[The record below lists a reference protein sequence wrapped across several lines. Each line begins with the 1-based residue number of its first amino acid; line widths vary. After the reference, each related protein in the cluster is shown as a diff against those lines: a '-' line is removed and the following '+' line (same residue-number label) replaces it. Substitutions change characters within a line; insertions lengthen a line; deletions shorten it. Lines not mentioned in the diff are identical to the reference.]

1 MTDAARQYQP
11 GELVPGTIY
20 RVLRHLATGGMGSV
34 YDVEDTTVGKRYVLK
49 TLHPNLFSRQ
59 DLARRMAVEA
69 RTLGRL
75 AHPNIVEVVT
85 AGQTTDTQPL
95 PFYVMER
102 LNGQNLRSVLE
113 RKGAL
118 TEEAA
123 LPIAIELLE
132 ALDHAH
138 EHQVVHRDVKPENI
152 FLHRSLTGQAVTKLL
167 DFGIMRMIDEN
178 RSNDTAGR
186 FVGTLRY
193 AAPEQIVGGQVGPGT
208 DLYAAGI
215 VIYEMLAGRGPYDDV
230 AKDLS
235 QMGFAHLNE
244 RPPPLSRLARVSPE
258 VERMVMASLE
268 KSPQSRPRDAF
279 TFAAALRTVL
289 QEVKKPGGR
298 SANTATDVHVLSELP
313 ANAVPVRPMRV
324 GTDLAEAATVAA
336 LGRPGQAGAPQGAAP
351 AVVMSTS
358 PETAKD
364 PALPFAETNLSD
376 DGMGFVATV
385 RDTGPVV
392 EQGLAIARAATLPSE
407 PGYVSGVP
415 GPGHPGRVAPVID
428 RSAPTQSIAP
438 SQLGALARGSTENLD
453 KGRPSLSPEVDR
465 MQAELD
471 REAARAFAGGMAQP
485 VVGNT
490 TTSGSEL
497 GNLPVAPK
505 PKSSWGIFVVA
516 MVVMFA
522 SGLGLTRIVRPDL
535 FGVARADASAQPSSA
550 PAASSALASAA
561 PVPTPVPTPVV
572 NPAVPSAT
580 ASLAG
585 GASAAKP
592 EAPKPQQVPA
602 SSTTAGQAPAAKTP
616 RTGGA
621 TPKTV
626 APKTPTT
633 PAGESP
639 NVQM

>member
-85 AGQTTDTQPL
+85 AGQTTDAQPL

-118 TEEAA
+118 SEEAA

-215 VIYEMLAGRGPYDDV
+215 VIYEMLAGCGPYDHV

-244 RPPPLSRLARVSPE
+244 RPPPLSQLAKVSPE

-289 QEVKKPGGR
+289 QDVKKPAGR
-298 SANTATDVHVLSELP
+298 SNNTATDVHVLSELP
-313 ANAVPVRPMRV
+313 VNAVPVRPMRA

-336 LGRPGQAGAPQGAAP
+336 GANAGGRAGQAGQAASPGGAPG
-351 AVVMSTS
+351 VVMSTS

-376 DGMGFVATV
+376 DGLGFVATV

-407 PGYVSGVP
+407 PGYGNVNGNASFGT
-415 GPGHPGRVAPVID
+415 GRGASAVD

-438 SQLGALARGSTENLD
+438 SRLGALARGSTENLD

-471 REAARAFAGGMAQP
+471 REAARAFAGGMSTQAA
-485 VVGNT
+485 GNT

-505 PKSSWGIFVVA
+505 PRSSWGVFVVA

-522 SGLGLTRIVRPDL
+522 SGLGLTRLVRPDL
-535 FGVARADASAQPSSA
+535 FGVPRADASGIPSSA
-550 PAASSALASAA
+550 LATFPSSSPSLVTSAAEKAPPPPTLPSASAVPAKPAASS
-561 PVPTPVPTPVV
+561 
-572 NPAVPSAT
+572 PAPSA
-580 ASLAG
+580 
-585 GASAAKP
+585 P
-592 EAPKPQQVPA
+592 APHSPV
-602 SSTTAGQAPAAKTP
+602 TKTP
-616 RTGGA
+616 RSGGGG
-621 TPKTV
+621 TSPKPGTS
-626 APKTPTT
+626 PKG
-633 PAGESP
+633 PAIPQGESP
-639 NVQM
+639 EIGL

>member
-215 VIYEMLAGRGPYDDV
+215 VIYEMLAGRGPYDHV

-244 RPPPLSRLARVSPE
+244 RPPPLSQLARVSPE
-258 VERMVMASLE
+258 VERMVMGALE

-289 QEVKKPGGR
+289 QDVKKPGGR
-298 SANTATDVHVLSELP
+298 SGNTATDVHVLSELP

-336 LGRPGQAGAPQGAAP
+336 LGRPGQGAPPQGSGTP

-385 RDTGPVV
+385 RDTGPMV

-407 PGYVSGVP
+407 PGYAP
-415 GPGHPGRVAPVID
+415 MQGHPGRVAPIVD

-471 REAARAFAGGMAQP
+471 REAARAFAGGMAPP
-485 VVGNT
+485 VAGNT

-505 PKSSWGIFVVA
+505 PKSSWGVFVVA
-516 MVVMFA
+516 MVIMFA
-522 SGLGLTRIVRPDL
+522 SGLGLTRLVRPDL
-535 FGVARADASAQPSSA
+535 FGAARADASAPPSSA
-550 PAASSALASAA
+550 PAAPSALVSAA
-561 PVPTPVPTPVV
+561 PVPTPPPSA
-572 NPAVPSAT
+572 PVPSAT
-580 ASLAG
+580 VVAG
-585 GASAAKP
+585 TSTAKV
-592 EAPKPQQVPA
+592 EAPKPQQAPPA
-602 SSTTAGQAPAAKTP
+602 TTAAQTPATKTP
-616 RTGGA
+616 RTGGTAKPVA
-621 TPKTV
+621 TPK
-626 APKTPTT
+626 APATP
-633 PAGESP
+633 PGESP

>member
-215 VIYEMLAGRGPYDDV
+215 VIYEMLAGRGPYDHV

-244 RPPPLSRLARVSPE
+244 RPPPLSQLARVSPE
-258 VERMVMASLE
+258 VERMVMAALE

-289 QEVKKPGGR
+289 QDVKKPGGR
-298 SANTATDVHVLSELP
+298 SGNTATDVHVLSELP
-313 ANAVPVRPMRV
+313 ANAIPVRPMRA

-336 LGRPGQAGAPQGAAP
+336 LGRPGAPQPGAGSP

-376 DGMGFVATV
+376 DGVMGFVSTV
-385 RDTGPVV
+385 RDAGPVI

-407 PGYVSGVP
+407 PGYAPMQVQA
-415 GPGHPGRVAPVID
+415 GRVAPVVD

-453 KGRPSLSPEVDR
+453 KGRPSLSPDVDR

-471 REAARAFAGGMAQP
+471 REAARAFAGGMAP
-485 VVGNT
+485 PMAGNT

-505 PKSSWGIFVVA
+505 PKSSWGVFVVA

-522 SGLGLTRIVRPDL
+522 SGLGLTRLVRPDL
-535 FGVARADASAQPSSA
+535 FGVARADASAMPSSA
-550 PAASSALASAA
+550 PAAPSAVVSAA
-561 PVPTPVPTPVV
+561 PVP
-572 NPAVPSAT
+572 PAPSAPAPSAATTLASAT
-580 ASLAG
+580 AT
-585 GASAAKP
+585 AKVD
-592 EAPKPQQVPA
+592 APKPAQTPAPA
-602 SSTTAGQAPAAKTP
+602 SPTPASKTP
-616 RTGGA
+616 RTGGGTA
-621 TPKTV
+621 KPAASPK
-626 APKTPTT
+626 APTAP
-633 PAGESP
+633 PGESP
-639 NVQM
+639 NVPM